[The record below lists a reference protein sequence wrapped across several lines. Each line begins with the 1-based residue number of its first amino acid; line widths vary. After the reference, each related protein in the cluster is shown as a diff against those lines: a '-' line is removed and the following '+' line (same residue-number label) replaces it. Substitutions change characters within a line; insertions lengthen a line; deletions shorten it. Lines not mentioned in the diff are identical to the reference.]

1 MLVAGHLGPIERLA
15 PLLRG
20 QAACLQ
26 QMNRDPLLG
35 EPCGEG
41 ETGNACTDDADV
53 AFKVSGQTTLLKIDM
68 QWTDSRG
75 MQWIC

>member
-1 MLVAGHLGPIERLA
+1 
-15 PLLRG
+15 
-20 QAACLQ
+20 
-26 QMNRDPLLG
+26 MNRDPLLG
-35 EPCGEG
+35 KPCGEG